1 MGAGRSL
8 ITARPTPRSD
18 ALMVWVQGWS
28 SASVEADRSA
38 PMAPRA
44 TRADTGPTTLRGV
57 VENPGLEHRFDV
69 AMTNIYDEAARLGY
83 RPTRFLEMVSE
94 HGGVDTAHRL
104 LAADK
109 IQDGLAQLFLLGRL
123 DLTVE
128 HHVLLPEYRS
138 LFTAEDRRVA
148 RLRLG
153 IAEPT
158 EGDR

>member
-1 MGAGRSL
+1 
-8 ITARPTPRSD
+8 
-18 ALMVWVQGWS
+18 
-28 SASVEADRSA
+28 
-38 PMAPRA
+38 
-44 TRADTGPTTLRGV
+44 
-57 VENPGLEHRFDV
+57 
-69 AMTNIYDEAARLGY
+69 MTNIYDEAARLGY